1 VVDRFRDMIGWG
13 RFIDRCWG
21 MIGSRFIHWLWLMVD
36 RLWLMVDRL
45 RFMIDRFWRVIW
57 GRFWS
62 WMVGSRFWCIARSRR
77 MVGFLLRIMR
87 SSLISDL
94 SNISIVMVSGVL
106 DMLDSSIRKLN
117 RVGATDNISI
127 RCLSS
132 SEVGLAV
139 VISYSILIAVR
150 FWWVFL
156 LFMVDRF
163 WLVVDRFWRM
173 VGSRFGSWWV
183 VGSRFRTI

>member
-1 VVDRFRDMIGWG
+1 
-13 RFIDRCWG
+13 
-21 MIGSRFIHWLWLMVD
+21 
-36 RLWLMVDRL
+36 
-45 RFMIDRFWRVIW
+45 
-57 GRFWS
+57 
-62 WMVGSRFWCIARSRR
+62 MVG
-77 MVGFLLRIMR
+77 LLFRIMR

-94 SNISIVMVSGVL
+94 SNVSIVMVSSIL

-117 RVGATDNISI
+117 RVGATNNISI

-173 VGSRFGSWWV
+173 VGSRFRSWWV
-183 VGSRFRTI
+183 VGGRFMTI